1 MWARLAGPYNRGMVA
16 IVGAATASQPPARIL
31 LVKTSS
37 LGDVVHNLPV
47 VSDLRRH
54 FPEAQ
59 IDWLVEEGFAAIPAL
74 HSGVT
79 RVIPLAV
86 RRWRKHLLKGETW
99 RQIGDVRSTLR
110 TEAYDVVLDTQG
122 LVKSAIFTRWAGKTR
137 HGYDSA
143 SIREPLAAQAY
154 THKHTVSKALHA
166 VERNRALAAA
176 TFGYTIDTPCDYGIE
191 ADQLAAPWLPAD
203 RPYIVLLTATS
214 RDDKLWP
221 EAHWVALGTAFA
233 AKGLRCVL
241 PGGSPAERERAT
253 RIAAAIGADNAVAAP
268 PLDIP
273 TLAQLISGARCV
285 VGVDTG
291 LTHLG
296 AALGKPTLAIFCA
309 TDPGLTGVHAA
320 QSVLNLG
327 GVGQIPAPE
336 QVLQQCMQ
344 WL

>member
-1 MWARLAGPYNRGMVA
+1 MVA
-16 IVGAATASQPPARIL
+16 IVGAPAALQPAPRIL
-31 LVKTSS
+31 LVKSSS

-59 IDWLVEEGFAAIPAL
+59 IDWLVEENFAAIPVL
-74 HSGVT
+74 HPGVSS
-79 RVIPLAV
+79 VIPLAV
-86 RRWRKHLLKGETW
+86 RRWRKQLLKRTTW
-99 RQIGDVRSTLR
+99 CQLR
-110 TEAYDVVLDTQG
+110 KLRHQLRKDDYGVILDTQG
-122 LVKSAIFTRWAGKTR
+122 LAKSAVFARWARGDH
-137 HGYDSA
+137 HGYDAA
-143 SIREPLAAQAY
+143 SIREPLAALTY
-154 THKHTVSKALHA
+154 THKHAVSKTLHA

-176 TFGYTIDTPCDYGIE
+176 TFGYTLDTACDYGIK
-191 ADQLAAPWLPAD
+191 ATPLVAPWLPAD
-203 RPYIVLLTATS
+203 RPYVVLLTATS

-221 EAHWVALGTAFA
+221 DAHWIALGQNLA
-233 AKGLRCVL
+233 AKGLRCIL
-241 PGGSPAERERAT
+241 PGGSPTERERAAH
-253 RIAAAIGADNAVAAP
+253 IAAALGVDAAVAAP

-285 VGVDTG
+285 IGVDTG

-320 QSVLNLG
+320 QPVVNLG
-327 GVGQIPAPE
+327 GIGQVPTPV
-336 QVLQQCMQ
+336 QVMQQCMG

>member
-1 MWARLAGPYNRGMVA
+1 MVA
-16 IVGAATASQPPARIL
+16 IVGAPVALQPPARIL

-54 FPEAQ
+54 FPEAK

-74 HSGVT
+74 HQGVSS
-79 RVIPLAV
+79 VIPLAI
-86 RRWRKHLLKGETW
+86 RRWRKHLMAAATW
-99 RQIGDVRSTLR
+99 RQIGALHSRLR
-110 TEAYDVVLDTQG
+110 AENYDVVLDTQG
-122 LVKSAIFTRWAGKTR
+122 LLKSAVFARCARGDH
-137 HGYDSA
+137 HGYDAA
-143 SIREPLAAQAY
+143 SIREPLAACAY
-154 THKHTVSKALHA
+154 THKHSVKKTLHA

-176 TFGYTIDTPCDYGIE
+176 AFAYSIDSACDYGI
-191 ADQLAAPWLPAD
+191 AATPLVAPWLATE
-203 RPYIVLLTATS
+203 RPYAVLLTATS

-221 EAHWVALGTAFA
+221 DAHWISLGHAFS
-233 AKGLRCVL
+233 AKGVRCIL
-241 PGGSPAERERAT
+241 PGGSPTERARAA
-253 RIAAAIGADNAVAAP
+253 RIAAAIEGIAAP

-285 VGVDTG
+285 IGVDTG

-309 TDPGLTGVHAA
+309 TDPGLTGVHAPQA
-320 QSVLNLG
+320 VLNLG
-327 GVGQIPAPE
+327 GIGLIPTPE
-336 QVLQQCMQ
+336 QVMQQCVG